1 MRSVDRGYYDKIFL
15 LNTVN
20 YMEKLMR
27 TNFKFKIAAVLGLL
41 AILIGLT
48 GCANNNSNK
57 ITVVGSSAM
66 QLLAEQAG
74 NDYRLSH
81 PDSNIVVQ
89 GGGSG
94 TGLSQVQAGAV
105 EIGTSDVFA
114 ETQKGIDAKKLQN
127 HLVAVV
133 GIVPIVNKSA
143 GVKNLTRQQLSDI
156 FTGKITNWKQVG
168 GKNQNITVINRSKGS
183 GTRGTFEG
191 LILNGKKP
199 IQAQEQDYNGT
210 VRKIVSSTP
219 GTISYISFPYAND
232 ENIQKLS
239 IDKIKPTN
247 KNVET
252 NRWHLW
258 SYEHMYTKGK
268 PNKNVQKFIDYM
280 LGSKVQNDLVP
291 KLGYISINKMQVE
304 RDSNNHVVQ
313 K

>member
-1 MRSVDRGYYDKIFL
+1 MGHYI
-15 LNTVN
+15 
-20 YMEKLMR
+20 
-27 TNFKFKIAAVLGLL
+27 L

-143 GVKNLTRQQLSDI
+143 GVKNLTKQQLSDI

-199 IQAQEQDYNGT
+199 IQAQEQDSNGT
-210 VRKIVSSTP
+210 VRKIVSSTL

-239 IDKIKPTN
+239 IDGIKPTN
-247 KNVET
+247 KNVVT

>member
-1 MRSVDRGYYDKIFL
+1 
-15 LNTVN
+15 
-20 YMEKLMR
+20 MR

-199 IQAQEQDYNGT
+199 IQAQEQDSNGT

-219 GTISYISFPYAND
+219 GTISYISFPYVND

-304 RDSNNHVVQ
+304 RDSNNHVVR

>member
-1 MRSVDRGYYDKIFL
+1 
-15 LNTVN
+15 
-20 YMEKLMR
+20 MR
-27 TNFKFKIAAVLGLL
+27 TNFKFKIAAFCGLL

-143 GVKNLTRQQLSDI
+143 GVKNLTKQQLSDI

-199 IQAQEQDYNGT
+199 IQAQEQDSNGT

-239 IDKIKPTN
+239 IDGIKPTN

-280 LGSKVQNDLVP
+280 LGSKVQTDLVP

>member
-1 MRSVDRGYYDKIFL
+1 MRK
-15 LNTVN
+15 
-20 YMEKLMR
+20 
-27 TNFKFKIAAVLGLL
+27 NFKFKIAAVCGLL

-143 GVKNLTRQQLSDI
+143 GVSNLSKQQLSDI

-168 GKNQNITVINRSKGS
+168 GKNQTITVINRSKGS

-191 LILNGKKP
+191 LVLNGKKP
-199 IQAQEQDYNGT
+199 IQAQEQDSNGT

-239 IDKIKPTN
+239 IDGIKPTN

-258 SYEHMYTKGK
+258 SYEHIYTKGK

>member
-41 AILIGLT
+41 AILIGFT

-114 ETQKGIDAKKLQN
+114 ETQKGIDATKLQN

-199 IQAQEQDYNGT
+199 IQAQEQDSNGT

>member
-1 MRSVDRGYYDKIFL
+1 MRK
-15 LNTVN
+15 
-20 YMEKLMR
+20 
-27 TNFKFKIAAVLGLL
+27 NFKFKIAAVCGLL

-114 ETQKGIDAKKLQN
+114 ETQKGLDAKKLQN

-143 GVKNLTRQQLSDI
+143 GVSNLSKQQLSDI

-168 GKNQNITVINRSKGS
+168 GKNQTITVINRSKGS

-191 LILNGKKP
+191 LVLNGKKP
-199 IQAQEQDYNGT
+199 IQAQEQDSNGT

-239 IDKIKPTN
+239 IDGIKPTN

-258 SYEHMYTKGK
+258 SYEHIYTKGK

-291 KLGYISINKMQVE
+291 KLGYISIDKMQVE

>member
-114 ETQKGIDAKKLQN
+114 ETQKEIDAKKLQN

-199 IQAQEQDYNGT
+199 IQAQEQDSNGT

>member
-114 ETQKGIDAKKLQN
+114 ETQKGIDATKLQN

-199 IQAQEQDYNGT
+199 IQAQEQDSNGT

-252 NRWHLW
+252 NRCHLW

>member
-114 ETQKGIDAKKLQN
+114 ETQKGIDATKLQN

-199 IQAQEQDYNGT
+199 IQAQEQDSNGT

-252 NRWHLW
+252 SRWHLW

>member
-1 MRSVDRGYYDKIFL
+1 MRK
-15 LNTVN
+15 
-20 YMEKLMR
+20 
-27 TNFKFKIAAVLGLL
+27 NFKFKIAAVCGLL

-57 ITVVGSSAM
+57 ITVVGSGAM

-81 PDSNIVVQ
+81 PNSNIVVQ

-143 GVKNLTRQQLSDI
+143 GVSNLSKQQLSDI

-168 GKNQNITVINRSKGS
+168 GKNQTITVINRSKGS

-191 LILNGKKP
+191 LVLNGKKP
-199 IQAQEQDYNGT
+199 IQAQEQDSNGT

-239 IDKIKPTN
+239 IDGIKPTN

-252 NRWHLW
+252 NRWQLW
-258 SYEHMYTKGK
+258 SYEHIYTKGK

-291 KLGYISINKMQVE
+291 KLGYISIDKMQVE

>member
-1 MRSVDRGYYDKIFL
+1 MRK
-15 LNTVN
+15 
-20 YMEKLMR
+20 
-27 TNFKFKIAAVLGLL
+27 NFKFKIAAVCGLL

-74 NDYRLSH
+74 NDYRMSH

-143 GVKNLTRQQLSDI
+143 GVSNLSKQQLSDI

-168 GKNQNITVINRSKGS
+168 GKNQTITVINRSKGS

-191 LILNGKKP
+191 LVLNGKKP
-199 IQAQEQDYNGT
+199 IQAQEQDSNGT

-239 IDKIKPTN
+239 IDGIKPTN

-258 SYEHMYTKGK
+258 SYEHIYTKGK

-291 KLGYISINKMQVE
+291 KLGYISIDKMQVE

>member
-114 ETQKGIDAKKLQN
+114 ETQKGIDAQKLQN

-199 IQAQEQDYNGT
+199 IQAQEQDSNGT

-239 IDKIKPTN
+239 IDKVKPTN